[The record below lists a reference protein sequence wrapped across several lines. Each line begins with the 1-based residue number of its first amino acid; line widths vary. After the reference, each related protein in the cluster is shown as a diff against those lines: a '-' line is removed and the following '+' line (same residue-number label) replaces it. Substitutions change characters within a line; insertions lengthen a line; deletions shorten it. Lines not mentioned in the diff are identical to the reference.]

1 MYTPPEN
8 TFTGNWIVDI
18 VLVVIV
24 VGVAYPFLMILG
36 ERYEKSKKVWQEF
49 KRSKELRENKENQR

>member
-1 MYTPPEN
+1 MYTSPDN

-24 VGVAYPFLMILG
+24 VGAAYPFLMTLG
-36 ERYEKSKKVWQEF
+36 ERYEKSKKVWQDF

>member
-24 VGVAYPFLMILG
+24 VGIAYPFLMTLG
-36 ERYEKSKKVWQEF
+36 QRYEKSKELWKEF
-49 KRSKELRENKENQR
+49 KRSKDS

>member
-24 VGVAYPFLMILG
+24 VGVAYPFLMTLG